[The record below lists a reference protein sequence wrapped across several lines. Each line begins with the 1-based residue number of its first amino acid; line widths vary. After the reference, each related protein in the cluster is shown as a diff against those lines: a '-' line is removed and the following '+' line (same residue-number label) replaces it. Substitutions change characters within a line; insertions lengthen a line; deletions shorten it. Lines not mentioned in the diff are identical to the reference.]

1 MSWQKCPIC
10 NGTGDDPFVLEL
22 PRSTW
27 PCPTCKGERII
38 SELTGLPPTQNSI
51 QVIEPAVWPAQ
62 SINSKINSNVSHIQT
77 TESQVREP

>member
-10 NGTGDDPFVLEL
+10 DGYGTN
-22 PRSTW
+22 SISI
-27 PCPTCKGERII
+27 CPTCKGERII

>member
-10 NGTGDDPFVLEL
+10 DGYGTY
-22 PRSTW
+22 SISI
-27 PCPTCKGERII
+27 CPTCKGERII